1 MSVFETMFE
10 EMKNTEEFKY
20 KARMLAII
28 LRSLSKSKKK
38 IAADDLNAI
47 ESFTVSELEKLVN
60 EIPKAGTYAEKSK
73 IFEYEDMLLGLVTF
87 LVGDRRREIGASDME
102 IIKTVVHMVDREMW
116 LEKELEEMFA
126 ASRVEKSAVSA
137 LIEKVK
143 PLSDETHRSV
153 FFQGLLHFS
162 DDIGKMSDEA
172 NRETGSF
179 LLSELKRY
187 FAKKDGL
194 SEDETNNVELLAD
207 VCKHFKSEEMLNV
220 INELLSLGHNNVNYY
235 AAETLLSAGREPSAE
250 VVAAL
255 ANDLSYAELTYRA
268 LAHYKKQALFPA
280 ELANAEYLAKSDLS
294 HWLVYPTELGK
305 LPAEIELLGSVKAH
319 RSVYYVFR
327 FKSDSDNLSD
337 ECKNEWLIG
346 WSNADGGT
354 FSNFDRLSL
363 FEQKTPE
370 KTLKYI
376 KKKLL

>member
-87 LVGDRRREIGASDME
+87 LVGEQRREIGASDME

-162 DDIGKMSDEA
+162 DDVGKMSDEA
-172 NRETGSF
+172 NRETGIF
-179 LLSELKRY
+179 VLS
-187 FAKKDGL
+187 
-194 SEDETNNVELLAD
+194 
-207 VCKHFKSEEMLNV
+207 
-220 INELLSLGHNNVNYY
+220 
-235 AAETLLSAGREPSAE
+235 
-250 VVAAL
+250 
-255 ANDLSYAELTYRA
+255 
-268 LAHYKKQALFPA
+268 
-280 ELANAEYLAKSDLS
+280 
-294 HWLVYPTELGK
+294 
-305 LPAEIELLGSVKAH
+305 
-319 RSVYYVFR
+319 
-327 FKSDSDNLSD
+327 
-337 ECKNEWLIG
+337 
-346 WSNADGGT
+346 
-354 FSNFDRLSL
+354 
-363 FEQKTPE
+363 
-370 KTLKYI
+370 
-376 KKKLL
+376 